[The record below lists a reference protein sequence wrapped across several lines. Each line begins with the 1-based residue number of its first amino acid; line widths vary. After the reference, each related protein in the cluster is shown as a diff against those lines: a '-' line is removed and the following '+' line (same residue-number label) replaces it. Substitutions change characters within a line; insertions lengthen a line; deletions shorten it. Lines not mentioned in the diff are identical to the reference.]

1 MRTSGTSLFTAISKA
16 QVPWQLFQVPEKFRN
31 YIRPLGLDLLY
42 IENWSVEAFLGH
54 NFLHNLKEG
63 YQDCF
68 DSQNNSLRP
77 FNVAKNHKNEVY
89 YDVNLALFSVNGRL
103 HASPLICFY
112 IGDANQPPISLPR
125 ILQNSCV
132 FYRIW
137 TSRTFPI
144 KTDKMAALPSNMT
157 SLTC

>member
-89 YDVNLALFSVNGRL
+89 YDVNLALFSVNGL
-103 HASPLICFY
+103 YCDVNFPFSY
-112 IGDANQPPISLPR
+112 YN
-125 ILQNSCV
+125 
-132 FYRIW
+132 
-137 TSRTFPI
+137 PI
-144 KTDKMAALPSNMT
+144 KPTTEYTAVGPDCIKPKTSETNLRKSPALQK
-157 SLTC
+157 